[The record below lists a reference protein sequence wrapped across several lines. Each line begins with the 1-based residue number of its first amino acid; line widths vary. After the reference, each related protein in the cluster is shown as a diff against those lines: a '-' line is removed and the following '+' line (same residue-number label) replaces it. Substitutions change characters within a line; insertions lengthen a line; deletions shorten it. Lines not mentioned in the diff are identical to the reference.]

1 MEDHSGLELQQ
12 RRRCVFTF
20 TLLFMAFCMVLV
32 TIHAGTLCIDVLR
45 LCSNSSVDGSI
56 HAGTLGQTQSHTH
69 FLPTPGDLVV
79 GCTCRVD
86 HTYTHTYIFNI
97 CTSGDVSICIIHI
110 CTCTYTYICVLH
122 GYVCE
127 RDTELFENV
136 SGGRTSSKV
145 RRSEREF
152 SPPKKSK
159 RATPTREMCQRA
171 LAPPINGSPFN
182 LPCLLL
188 YQFYRFTAPRHFF
201 GHAILWKG
209 HIPISKRTTVKSH
222 YYTGKHDCVL
232 YNTTY
237 VEMYQASYFIKSRC
251 YIRTPGNFVHMIP
264 MYENYR

>member
-1 MEDHSGLELQQ
+1 MLEILEEEEKE
-12 RRRCVFTF
+12 RAR
-20 TLLFMAFCMVLV
+20 
-32 TIHAGTLCIDVLR
+32 
-45 LCSNSSVDGSI
+45 
-56 HAGTLGQTQSHTH
+56 HTH
-69 FLPTPGDLVV
+69 WSNPKNHRHSPTSDVFVIWLPIK
-79 GCTCRVD
+79 
-86 HTYTHTYIFNI
+86 Y
-97 CTSGDVSICIIHI
+97 
-110 CTCTYTYICVLH
+110 
-122 GYVCE
+122 
-127 RDTELFENV
+127 
-136 SGGRTSSKV
+136 
-145 RRSEREF
+145 
-152 SPPKKSK
+152 
-159 RATPTREMCQRA
+159 REMCQRA

>member
-1 MEDHSGLELQQ
+1 MTPHCGIWRRTAARLPIDEMLFSLGSKKELMDK
-12 RRRCVFTF
+12 TF
-20 TLLFMAFCMVLV
+20 
-32 TIHAGTLCIDVLR
+32 IW
-45 LCSNSSVDGSI
+45 
-56 HAGTLGQTQSHTH
+56 
-69 FLPTPGDLVV
+69 
-79 GCTCRVD
+79 
-86 HTYTHTYIFNI
+86 
-97 CTSGDVSICIIHI
+97 
-110 CTCTYTYICVLH
+110 
-122 GYVCE
+122 
-127 RDTELFENV
+127 
-136 SGGRTSSKV
+136 
-145 RRSEREF
+145 
-152 SPPKKSK
+152 
-159 RATPTREMCQRA
+159 EMCQRA
-171 LAPPINGSPFN
+171 LVPPINGSPFN